1 MASNHLPTPP
11 RTPSPSTTHIRPHQC
26 KSRRLIVA
34 GYRPKPT
41 TQTPTF
47 CPDQCIYC
55 SIWSLALLLNN
66 LLTQKT
72 PLTPY
77 LQRQRSRL
85 ESIMCMSTVQGATES
100 EGLYVAYQRCLND
113 VMALLEQE
121 ERLQR
126 QQSMAEIQRRR
137 LAVAEERRW
146 QQQCQQ
152 QEKHRQS
159 FAMRDPHFRMIR
171 S

>member
-1 MASNHLPTPP
+1 MASSHLPTPP
-11 RTPSPSTTHIRPHQC
+11 RTPSPSLHTRPHMC
-26 KSRRLIVA
+26 KSRRLLLA
-34 GYRPKPT
+34 GHRPRPT
-41 TQTPTF
+41 TQTPRF
-47 CPDQCIYC
+47 CTDQCIHC
-55 SIWSLALLLNN
+55 SIWSLGLLLNN

-100 EGLYVAYQRCLND
+100 EGLYVAYQRCLTD

-121 ERLQR
+121 ERLQ
-126 QQSMAEIQRRR
+126 QQMYLEERQRR
-137 LAVAEERRW
+137 LTAERQW
-146 QQQCQQ
+146 QQCQQ
-152 QEKHRQS
+152 QEQNLQS
-159 FAMRDPHFRMIR
+159 FASRDPHFRMIR